1 MSPLETWA
9 TEHRIHP
16 ESLAALRE
24 ILAAPANPPASVAVT
39 GSEPR
44 AQAEIRL
51 AASGRGMRL
60 WRNNVGAVTTDDGR
74 HIRYGL
80 ANESM
85 AMNRVIKSAD
95 LIGITPVD
103 ITQAHVGRRFG
114 MFTSIEVK
122 RPGWRYRGQGREV
135 AQLAWA
141 NAIISLGGWASFA
154 TGPEAID
161 TLDNSG

>member
-1 MSPLETWA
+1 MKTIEAWA
-9 TEHRIHP
+9 AEHRIHP

-24 ILAAPANPPASVAVT
+24 ILTAPANPPASAAVT
-39 GSEPR
+39 GSESR

-74 HIRYGL
+74 HLRYGL

-95 LIGITPVD
+95 LIGATPVE
-103 ITQAHVGRRFG
+103 ITQAHIGRRLG
-114 MFTSIEVK
+114 VFTSVEVK
-122 RPGWRYRGQGREV
+122 RPGWQYRGQGREA

-141 NAIISLGGWASFA
+141 NAILSLGGFASFA